1 MVIDTSAAARFTTE
15 QVFTFITLSLEIK
28 ATLILKFFFSHQL
41 VTLLSAPIPQTPIYS
56 DEAKDDLEVHLFV
69 FGLFNQILLLSLLF

>member
-1 MVIDTSAAARFTTE
+1 MYLLLLLLAWKYFYTE
-15 QVFTFITLSLEIK
+15 
-28 ATLILKFFFSHQL
+28 ILFFNQL
-41 VTLLSAPIPQTPIYS
+41 VALRSAPIPETPVYS